1 MPVIVSDQLPY
12 YQTIYINTFPDWNDF
27 ALVVPED
34 IFLADPVGSLDAAVD
49 DLMQSKLVLERK
61 IEGLRLLQR
70 KSVSFKGLPVGGSDN
85 SGNSGGRTSL
95 LKRRSSKQA
104 MAATPM
110 EDGIHPQLWG
120 RPGHLTDAEA
130 DVYED
135 QI

>member
-1 MPVIVSDQLPY
+1 MSNN
-12 YQTIYINTFPDWNDF
+12 NTEEEVDTTTTNNND
-27 ALVVPED
+27 D
-34 IFLADPVGSLDAAVD
+34 DDDDTAVTTSASSCPPHSNW
-49 DLMQSKLVLERK
+49 SKDKLT
-61 IEGLRLLQR
+61 G

-130 DVYED
+130 DVYVSF
-135 QI
+135 IL